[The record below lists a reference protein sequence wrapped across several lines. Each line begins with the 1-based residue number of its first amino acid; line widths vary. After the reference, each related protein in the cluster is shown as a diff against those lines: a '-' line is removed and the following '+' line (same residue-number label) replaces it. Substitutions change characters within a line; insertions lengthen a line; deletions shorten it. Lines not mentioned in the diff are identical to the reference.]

1 MIDTQVTGDLQGDTG
16 ALQEEELLRGALLLL
31 LSILVFLHIF
41 INLSFVYLFWKFME
55 TRKRKQNMFLWNI
68 ILFYMFSSSSTF
80 IPDIEAGGVG
90 AAAAAYHVVQ
100 YDTVVVIAGAVA
112 VAVAGVLWEDM
123 LLHRHALRGG
133 GHHHLQGVGVPQ
145 NQYHPLAHNLHNSLG
160 VLAGRS
166 LVPQVLLVGQAL
178 FPTVTDLQILDA
190 IKSVHYCIIT
200 KTCKK
205 ILLLDN

>member
-112 VAVAGVLWEDM
+112 VAGVLWEDM

-166 LVPQVLLVGQAL
+166 RVPQVLLVGQAL